1 MLKYLLVLTA
11 VLTLNAQEGPKG
23 PPHQQL
29 AAENPAGRPPRPKLT
44 EEQKKQ
50 RDALVSKYD
59 TNKDGKLDKE
69 ERAKV
74 SDDDRKLLRSFGPP
88 PGGPKG
94 PPRKDGDRPGKPPK
108 KD

>member
-11 VLTLNAQEGPKG
+11 VLTLNAEEGKKPKTGG
-23 PPHQQL
+23 PDPVPPQL
-29 AAENPAGRPPRPKLT
+29 KGERPPRPKLT

-50 RDALVSKYD
+50 RDELVKKYD
-59 TNKDGKLDKE
+59 NNKDGKLDKE

-74 SDDDRKLLRSFGPP
+74 SEEDRKLLRSFGPP
-88 PGGPKG
+88 GGPKG
-94 PPRKDGDRPGKPPK
+94 PRKDGPPPK